1 MLNAAVR
8 LGHDGSMAGKELRA
22 ELEQRLGALA
32 IHTEVVEHPEVFT
45 VEEMMPHV
53 QHLKGAHST
62 FLLASPNLITA
73 DEEQIVIGRLGEDII
88 LPCSFESEPEVVIHW
103 KNQDSYVHSYY
114 KGSDHLEAQDHRY
127 TNRTSLFHGE
137 MHKGNASLSLRR
149 LSLMDEGI
157 YLCYVGTTSRT
168 FINKVVLKVGA
179 FITPMM
185 KYEKRNTE
193 SFLICC
199 VSSYPHPHISWK
211 MENTTI
217 SESNKG
223 EIETL
228 DPLHVDSMIN
238 ITGSNLSYEC
248 GIENSLLNQT
258 WIGRWTLKD
267 DLHKK
272 QSEDFSLSC
281 ELTNSI
287 FLLDQDFIVTWSKVE
302 RETSSILAYFLSS
315 SQNTIIN
322 EPRVSWNKEL
332 INQSDFFLTLK
343 DLRVSDSGEYLCNIS
358 SSKYTLLT
366 TQTLHVVEQR
376 QSRTTWIIILSFVI
390 LAICIFYMLKRYKH
404 SRRERSSVYTE
415 RANTAD
421 AEESKAFTEHP
432 ASSGK

>member
-1 MLNAAVR
+1 MKVQAV
-8 LGHDGSMAGKELRA
+8 LSIILILVPSLSGFHD
-22 ELEQRLGALA
+22 
-32 IHTEVVEHPEVFT
+32 
-45 VEEMMPHV
+45 
-53 QHLKGAHST
+53 T

-88 LPCSFESEPEVVIHW
+88 LPCSFESEPEIVIHW
-103 KNQDSYVHSYY
+103 KNQDNNVHSYY

-149 LSLMDEGI
+149 LSLLDEGI

-179 FITPMM
+179 FVTPVM

-211 MENTTI
+211 TENTTI

-228 DPLHVDSMIN
+228 DPLHVVSMIN

-248 GIENSLLNQT
+248 GIENPLLNQT
-258 WIGRWTLKD
+258 WTGRWTMKD

-302 RETSSILAYFLSS
+302 RETSSILAYFLRS
-315 SQNTIIN
+315 SQNTTIY
-322 EPRVSWNKEL
+322 EPRVSWNKER

-358 SSKYTLLT
+358 SSKYALLT
-366 TQTLHVVEQR
+366 TQTLHVVEQS
-376 QSRTTWIIILSFVI
+376 QSRTWIITLSLVIFVF
-390 LAICIFYMLKRYKH
+390 LAICIFCMFKRYNC

>member
-1 MLNAAVR
+1 MKVQAV
-8 LGHDGSMAGKELRA
+8 LSVILILVPSLSGFHD
-22 ELEQRLGALA
+22 
-32 IHTEVVEHPEVFT
+32 
-45 VEEMMPHV
+45 
-53 QHLKGAHST
+53 T

-88 LPCSFESEPEVVIHW
+88 LPCSFESEPEIVIHW
-103 KNQDSYVHSYY
+103 KNQDNNVHSYY

-149 LSLMDEGI
+149 LSLLDEGI

-179 FITPMM
+179 FVTPVM

-193 SFLICC
+193 SLLICC

-211 MENTTI
+211 TENTTI

-258 WIGRWTLKD
+258 WTGRWTMKE
-267 DLHKK
+267 
-272 QSEDFSLSC
+272 QS
-281 ELTNSI
+281 
-287 FLLDQDFIVTWSKVE
+287 
-302 RETSSILAYFLSS
+302 
-315 SQNTIIN
+315 
-322 EPRVSWNKEL
+322 
-332 INQSDFFLTLK
+332 
-343 DLRVSDSGEYLCNIS
+343 
-358 SSKYTLLT
+358 
-366 TQTLHVVEQR
+366 
-376 QSRTTWIIILSFVI
+376 QSRTWIITLSLVIFVF
-390 LAICIFYMLKRYKH
+390 LAICIFCMFKRYNC